1 MWNCTPTIS
10 DKWFLHLLNVT
21 DKEIPFC
28 WKLVESNLNQKHY
41 HHHLQ
46 KVTWV
51 QKNTTLYFSMKIF
64 SIFFNFDPF
73 LTDSH
78 RKPTIEWLA
87 GEEGSTHSNTGHE
100 SAQTYSV
107 RYLGVCLLQ
116 TVQKTSSVTILKQI
130 SRNFVC
136 YSYQNQY
143 NCTFVKPSVQFHIF
157 DY

>member
-10 DKWFLHLLNVT
+10 DKWLLHLLNVT

-28 WKLVESNLNQKHY
+28 WKLLESNLNQKHY
-41 HHHLQ
+41 HRHLQ
-46 KVTWV
+46 KLTWV
-51 QKNTTLYFSMKIF
+51 KKNTTFYFSTKF
-64 SIFFNFDPF
+64 CSFFFNFVPF
-73 LTDSH
+73 LTESH

-87 GEEGSTHSNTGHE
+87 SEEGSTHSNTGHE
-100 SAQTYSV
+100 SAQTCSV
-107 RYLGVCLLQ
+107 RYLEVCSS
-116 TVQKTSSVTILKQI
+116 TNCVKTSSATILKQI